1 MKLILR
7 YLSPLKRSIAFGLT
21 IKVLATLLELAL
33 PYVLSYI
40 LDGVVPK
47 GEVVP
52 ILLFGGV
59 MILCAFGAFI
69 LNVVANRNAAKD
81 AEQKMGAVTGGMNV
95 PGLF

>member
-7 YLSPLKRSIAFGLT
+7 YLAPLKRSIAFGLT

-40 LDGVVPK
+40 LDGVVPR
-47 GEVVP
+47 GQVVP

-69 LNVVANRNAAKD
+69 STWWPTAMPPRWRAMPRGRSD
-81 AEQKMGAVTGGMNV
+81 TIFFT
-95 PGLF
+95 PRCI